1 MVKLVFG
8 QFEHIFRYT
17 ERKLEKGCRQYEASE
32 EDDMGYF
39 FFSSCRSCIRHM
51 GHTFGFS
58 STLLRFYHTL
68 HNLSLHCGTHLLY
81 SVQSINLLYHCIAL
95 ALSLSLAFRSNTTI
109 KTTTKMPQITIKAYT
124 IFPTHIS
131 FWISVC
137 SSSSSDRISE
147 KPYQSLNG
155 I

>member
-1 MVKLVFG
+1 MDNLNTFFG
-8 QFEHIFRYT
+8 IQKENWKKVVGSMRHRRRMIW
-17 ERKLEKGCRQYEASE
+17 
-32 EDDMGYF
+32 DI
-39 FFSSCRSCIRHM
+39 FSSLHAEVVLDIWGTPLAS
-51 GHTFGFS
+51 
-58 STLLRFYHTL
+58 LLRFYHTQ

-124 IFPTHIS
+124 IFLTHIS